1 MDAHP
6 CLASLKLSPSQ
17 VGHQRFWYW
26 RGWRVRYWFH
36 PGPGGTDQP
45 ALLLIH
51 GFGANLNQWR
61 HNLAA
66 LSQVAPV
73 YALDLLG
80 FGDTEKAPTLYSAEL
95 WAAQVQDFIAA
106 VIHRPVVLVGHSLGA
121 LVALT
126 VAHQRPAQVSRL
138 IMVTVPL
145 PAARQ
150 DLVAGWV
157 VNLAL
162 WVESL
167 VATPLLIRPLFRLV
181 RQTAFLG
188 WALRS
193 VYLHPEKVD
202 GELLSLFALPP
213 RQRGA
218 ARALC
223 YLVRSRCQ
231 PNFSPSI
238 QAMLRDLAL
247 PALLLWG
254 DRDRVLPVT
263 MAPALEGLSP
273 NLTLE
278 YLNGAGHCIYD
289 EDPDRFNQWVMDW
302 AGYASL
308 GQTTEDQLDRPR

>member
-1 MDAHP
+1 MDTHP
-6 CLASLKLSPSQ
+6 DLASLKLPLSHL
-17 VGHQRFWYW
+17 GHQRLWYW

-36 PGPGGTDQP
+36 PGPTGTDQP

-61 HNLAA
+61 QNLAA
-66 LSQVAPV
+66 LSQVTPV

-80 FGDTEKAPTLYSAEL
+80 FGDTEKPPTLYSAEL
-95 WAAQVQDFIAA
+95 WATQVQDFMEA
-106 VIHRPVVLVGHSLGA
+106 VIKGPVVLVGHSLGA

-126 VAHQRPAQVSRL
+126 VVHQRPAQVSRL

-150 DLVAGWV
+150 DLMAGWV

-167 VATPLLIRPLFRLV
+167 VATPLLIRPLFKLV
-181 RQTAFLG
+181 RQTAFLR

-202 GELLSLFALPP
+202 DELLSIFALPP

-218 ARALC
+218 TRALC
-223 YLVRSRCQ
+223 YLVRSRCT
-231 PNFSPSI
+231 PRFSPSI
-238 QAMLRDLAL
+238 QAMVHRLAV
-247 PALLLWG
+247 PTLLLWG
-254 DRDRVLPVT
+254 DRDRVLPVA
-263 MAPALEGLSP
+263 MAAPLKDLNP

-278 YLNGAGHCIYD
+278 YLHGAGHCLYD
-289 EDPDRFNQWVMDW
+289 EDPDSFNQWVLHW
-302 AGYASL
+302 AGY
-308 GQTTEDQLDRPR
+308 